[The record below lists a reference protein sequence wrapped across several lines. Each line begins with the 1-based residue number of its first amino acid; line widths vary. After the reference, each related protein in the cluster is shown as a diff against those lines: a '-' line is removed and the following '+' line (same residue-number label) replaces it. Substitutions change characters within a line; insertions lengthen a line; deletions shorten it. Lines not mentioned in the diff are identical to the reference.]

1 MKSLRGQRLHN
12 LITNIKLRNGKPVN
26 VFVVYATIESLGIRE
41 VDVKED
47 YGFNSIEHL
56 ARHIYN
62 KLSTSE
68 MMDLKND
75 RQIMAEETLNDLVY
89 LSSYH
94 TIRKKLF
101 VKDYSTGLI
110 HLLPIFLQILL
121 IIFFG
126 FSLWTYIGF
135 NNLQSTAVVL
145 GVILGLVAT
154 GGFVQAIGRQ
164 VSFYWY
170 YDDYEMSYKSTFQ
183 LLQMGVKT
191 LLLLFTGIAII
202 NFFVHLFP
210 YLFLLIVFIYAF
222 LIGGL
227 LLTLAPLYTI
237 KRRWMISVAVFVGT
251 LTALALKL
259 FTSLSIYGIHW
270 IGIIVVIAIATGYLY
285 VYFKRIIK
293 KSGKSLHGNPKRLIS
308 VYRNF
313 NYFTYGILFYVFL
326 FMDRII
332 AWSTTLDRELPYI
345 IYYDKDYEIGMDLA
359 ILAFF
364 LLAGVLEYGIASF
377 SRLLEFYQR
386 TLNYDEVEHFKDK
399 MLKMY
404 YRHLQIF
411 AVSATAISILLYFVI
426 TETWGYEAGFDEKI
440 SPLSLKVALLGG
452 LGYLFLTLGLLNV
465 LYCYT
470 LNYDRKPLTALA
482 AACIVNLVVGI
493 LVSRTIGYEY
503 SVLGMLA
510 GSLVFMI
517 LTTKDTLYFFKNIDY
532 HYYAS
537 Y

>member
-1 MKSLRGQRLHN
+1 MKSSQGQRLHE
-12 LITNIKLRNGKPVN
+12 LMTSVKLRNGKPVN
-26 VFVVYATIESLGIRE
+26 VHVVYATIESLGIRE
-41 VDVKED
+41 VDIKED
-47 YGFNSIEHL
+47 YGFNSTMHL
-56 ARHIYN
+56 ARKIFD
-62 KLSTSE
+62 KLNTPE
-68 MMDLKND
+68 LVHLKND
-75 RQIMAEETLNDLVY
+75 RQILAEAELNEVVF

-94 TIRKKLF
+94 TVRQKLF

-170 YDDYEMSYKSTFQ
+170 NDDYEMSYKTTFY
-183 LLQMGVKT
+183 LLKMGVKT
-191 LLLLFTGIAII
+191 LLLLFSGIAII
-202 NFFVHLFP
+202 NFFIHLFP
-210 YLFLLIVFIYAF
+210 YVILLIVFIYAF
-222 LIGGL
+222 LIGGV

-237 KRRWMISVAVFVGT
+237 KRRWMISAAVLAGT

-259 FTSLSIYGIHW
+259 LTTVSIYSVHW
-270 IGIIVVIAIATGYLY
+270 IGISVVIAIATGDLY
-285 VYFKRIIK
+285 FYFKKIIHK
-293 KSGKSLHGNPKRLIS
+293 TGNPAHGNPKRLIS
-308 VYRNF
+308 IYRNF

-326 FMDRII
+326 FMDRIL
-332 AWSTTLDRELPYI
+332 AWSTTLDRNLPYI
-345 IYYDKDYEIGMDLA
+345 IYYDKDYELGMDLA

-364 LLAGVLEYGIASF
+364 LLAGVLEYSIASF
-377 SRLLEFYQR
+377 SRFLEFYQR
-386 TLNYDEVEHFKDK
+386 TMNYDKVEQFKDN

-411 AVSATAISILLYFVI
+411 AVSAVIISILLYFVI

-452 LGYLFLTLGLLNV
+452 VGYLFLTLGLLNV

-470 LNYDRKPLTALA
+470 LNYDRKPLIALFM
-482 AACIVNLVVGI
+482 ACLVNLVVGV

-510 GSLVFMI
+510 GSAAFMI
-517 LTTKDTLYFFKNIDY
+517 LTTKDTLNFFKNIDY